1 MPISRFPTRWSPRWA
16 GSVVLVS
23 RTRCSARAL
32 LRRAGTHV
40 AEHYCVDRW
49 APAQRRTTSRC
60 AASGASRMSGD
71 FRSLYVSFTRLWRYH
86 YAMTS
91 PPIRQ
96 PVRIIGID
104 PGLRR
109 TGWGVIE
116 TEGNR
121 LVFIG
126 CGSVEPPDDLP
137 LASRLLAIHEGLAAV
152 LGDFRPA
159 EAAVEQTFV
168 NKDGVATLKL
178 GQARGVAMLA
188 PAMFGI
194 SVAEYAPNQVK
205 KTVVGAGHADKNQI
219 AVMLKI
225 LLPKAEPKSADAA
238 DALAIAIT
246 HAHHRGSA
254 ALRLRVAAY
263 DRQAQGPDRLLRR
276 GLRDP
281 RRRRRRLSG
290 ALLVAHAAGA
300 AVARRGRGAVDR
312 DLCAR
317 GPDQAVRLP
326 HRYRARMVSPAA
338 DRAGRRRQ
346 GRARRARRRCRRPNW
361 RTPSRCATRPRCRA
375 RRASGRRSPS
385 ASSPN

>member
-1 MPISRFPTRWSPRWA
+1 VTQYAGKSWFLTDFPAYWIPAFA
-16 GSVVLVS
+16 GMTTGGGGLA
-23 RTRCSARAL
+23 T
-32 LRRAGTHV
+32 GT
-40 AEHYCVDRW
+40 
-49 APAQRRTTSRC
+49 
-60 AASGASRMSGD
+60 GD
-71 FRSLYVSFTRLWRYH
+71 DRSLYVSFTPLWRYH

-91 PPIRQ
+91 PTIRPPIRQ

-152 LGDFRPA
+152 LGDFRPM
-159 EAAVEQTFV
+159 EAAVEATFV

-194 SVAEYAPNQVK
+194 AVAEYAPNQVK

-225 LLPKAEPKSADAA
+225 LLPKAEPKSPDAA

-246 HAHHRGSA
+246 HAHHRQGA
-254 ALRLRVAAY
+254 ALRLKVA
-263 DRQAQGPDRLLRR
+263 
-276 GLRDP
+276 GL
-281 RRRRRRLSG
+281 
-290 ALLVAHAAGA
+290 
-300 AVARRGRGAVDR
+300 
-312 DLCAR
+312 
-317 GPDQAVRLP
+317 
-326 HRYRARMVSPAA
+326 
-338 DRAGRRRQ
+338 
-346 GRARRARRRCRRPNW
+346 
-361 RTPSRCATRPRCRA
+361 
-375 RRASGRRSPS
+375 
-385 ASSPN
+385 

>member
-1 MPISRFPTRWSPRWA
+1 
-16 GSVVLVS
+16 
-23 RTRCSARAL
+23 
-32 LRRAGTHV
+32 
-40 AEHYCVDRW
+40 
-49 APAQRRTTSRC
+49 
-60 AASGASRMSGD
+60 
-71 FRSLYVSFTRLWRYH
+71 
-86 YAMTS
+86 MTS

-126 CGSVEPPDDLP
+126 CGSVEPPDDQP

-152 LGDFRPA
+152 LGDYSPM

-246 HAHHRGSA
+246 HAHHRAST
-254 ALRLRVAAY
+254 ALRLKVA
-263 DRQAQGPDRLLRR
+263 
-276 GLRDP
+276 GL
-281 RRRRRRLSG
+281 
-290 ALLVAHAAGA
+290 
-300 AVARRGRGAVDR
+300 
-312 DLCAR
+312 
-317 GPDQAVRLP
+317 
-326 HRYRARMVSPAA
+326 
-338 DRAGRRRQ
+338 
-346 GRARRARRRCRRPNW
+346 
-361 RTPSRCATRPRCRA
+361 
-375 RRASGRRSPS
+375 
-385 ASSPN
+385 